1 MKILHDA
8 VSNAAS
14 VLRQMLSVALNG
26 VSRGAWTGDRK
37 KVNAD
42 AFTQF
47 ELRVPHHQNAIDAL
61 PGWSSSFPRRGLKAG
76 TIPLFQDGRVLSA
89 LEAYGSIEGA
99 EILEVGPLEA
109 MHTFILN
116 GRRPANID
124 AIEANQS
131 CFLRC
136 LVTKEILKLDKA
148 SFYLGDIQGWLEETD
163 KTYDFAL
170 ASGVLYHMPDPGEFL
185 RLLSTRAKAVFLWT
199 HFFDDDVMPASDVR
213 RRPFSGRVELR
224 SVAGFDLHY
233 HERSYQN
240 ADQNASFCGGMKDRH
255 FWLEKN
261 EILSLLKRLGYSTIK
276 IQAIDN
282 DHPGGPCFSVFA
294 RQ

>member
-1 MKILHDA
+1 MKIL
-8 VSNAAS
+8 
-14 VLRQMLSVALNG
+14 RRMLSVALDG
-26 VSRGAWTGDRK
+26 IPKKSWTSDRK

-42 AFTQF
+42 TFTQF

-61 PGWSSSFPRRGLKAG
+61 PGWSSSFPGRGLRAG

-163 KTYDFAL
+163 KSYDFAL

-185 RLLSTRAKAVFLWT
+185 RLLSKRAKAIFLWT
-199 HFFDDDVMPASDVR
+199 HFFDNDVMPASDVR

-224 SVAGFDLHY
+224 SVAGFELHY

-255 FWLEKN
+255 FWLEKS
-261 EILSLLKRLGYSTIK
+261 EILSLLKGLGYSTIQV
-276 IQAIDN
+276 QAIDN

>member
-1 MKILHDA
+1 
-8 VSNAAS
+8 
-14 VLRQMLSVALNG
+14 MLSAALDG
-26 VSRGAWTGDRK
+26 VSKKSWTGNSRK
-37 KVNAD
+37 VDAD

-47 ELRVPHHQNAIDAL
+47 ELRAPHHQNAIDAL
-61 PGWSSSFPRRGLKAG
+61 PGWSSSFPKRGLKAG

-185 RLLSTRAKAVFLWT
+185 RLLSKRAKAIFLWT

-261 EILSLLKRLGYSTIK
+261 EILSLLKGLGYSTIQV
-276 IQAIDN
+276 QAIDN

>member
-1 MKILHDA
+1 
-8 VSNAAS
+8 
-14 VLRQMLSVALNG
+14 MLSVALDG
-26 VSRGAWTGDRK
+26 ISRKSWTSDRK

-42 AFTQF
+42 TFTQF
-47 ELRVPHHQNAIDAL
+47 ELRAPHHQNAIDAL
-61 PGWSSSFPRRGLKAG
+61 PGWSSSFPKRGLKAG

-185 RLLSTRAKAVFLWT
+185 RLLSKRAKAIFLWT

-261 EILSLLKRLGYSTIK
+261 EILSLLKGLGYSTIQV
-276 IQAIDN
+276 QAIDN

>member
-1 MKILHDA
+1 MKIL
-8 VSNAAS
+8 
-14 VLRQMLSVALNG
+14 RRMLSAALDG
-26 VSRGAWTGDRK
+26 VSKKSWTGNSRK
-37 KVNAD
+37 VDAD

-47 ELRVPHHQNAIDAL
+47 ELRAPHHQNAIDAL
-61 PGWSSSFPRRGLKAG
+61 PGWSSSFPKRGLKAG

-185 RLLSTRAKAVFLWT
+185 RLLSKRAKAIFLWT

-261 EILSLLKRLGYSTIK
+261 EILSLLKGLGYSTIQV
-276 IQAIDN
+276 QAIDN